1 MRAFSSQNWTFQ
13 KGRLNIKKLRDK
25 ALIDETIDQVNLVF
39 PDQYGRLTGIKVNA
53 EYFLERV
60 EASECFE
67 IKQNPF
73 SFDALGKK
81 IEIPEDVPIPKSLL
95 LTPDLSTLRE
105 MSWQKKEAL
114 VMADVLHPETKRLLP
129 YAPRHILRQACL
141 GLERQP

>member
-1 MRAFSSQNWTFQ
+1 
-13 KGRLNIKKLRDK
+13 
-25 ALIDETIDQVNLVF
+25 LVF
-39 PDQYGRLTGIKVNA
+39 PDQYGRLTGLKVNA

-60 EASECFE
+60 EASESGAHFE

-73 SFDALGKK
+73 RFDALGKK
-81 IEIPEDVPIPKSLL
+81 IEIPEDVAMPKSLL

-129 YAPRHILRQACL
+129 YAPRHILRQACHGKEL
-141 GLERQP
+141 QP